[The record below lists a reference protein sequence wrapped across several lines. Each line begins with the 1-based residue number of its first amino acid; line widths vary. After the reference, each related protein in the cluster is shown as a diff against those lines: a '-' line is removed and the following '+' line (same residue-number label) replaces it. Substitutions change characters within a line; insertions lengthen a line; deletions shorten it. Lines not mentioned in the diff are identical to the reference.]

1 MRYLLN
7 YELIKST
14 RGPRSQLGRNSPLE
28 LTLCVCE
35 VQRTR
40 RGKLLPLLLT
50 TRLTWM
56 GRGGKKNRPVPQF
69 PPVRNGFAAR
79 GGDGAEVEEGVC

>member
-14 RGPRSQLGRNSPLE
+14 WVPCLQLGRNLPLK
-28 LTLCVCE
+28 LTLRVCE

-40 RGKLLPLLLT
+40 RACSCLSSS
-50 TRLTWM
+50 
-56 GRGGKKNRPVPQF
+56 
-69 PPVRNGFAAR
+69 PPS
-79 GGDGAEVEEGVC
+79 